1 MKKKNV
7 RTCKIPRK
15 LCLFPTCQQ
24 DDQEQQPGDGIHGQD
39 RAFAHQHEHRH
50 KLHRVGHEN
59 DMRIFAIHQKSARK
73 RKLICY
79 KMNHSWKQWKFQDF
93 SVIQILR
100 EINFRESRSAKSAVY
115 AISGA
120 LNFVDLVYSSLQK
133 VQ

>member
-1 MKKKNV
+1 M
-7 RTCKIPRK
+7 
-15 LCLFPTCQQ
+15 
-24 DDQEQQPGDGIHGQD
+24 
-39 RAFAHQHEHRH
+39 
-50 KLHRVGHEN
+50 VGHEN

-73 RKLICY
+73 RKLVCH

-100 EINFRESRSAKSAVY
+100 EITFGEFRNAKSAIY

-120 LNFVDLVYSSLQK
+120 LDFVYLVNFSLQK